1 MPAGRAGQAWSAR
14 LAQECKDAL
23 ELVIA
28 PAWVALLP
36 WRLAYRLMRWST
48 RFLPLYEAP
57 ARQAL
62 AEYAARFAPQPDAAT
77 WLRLRKLVTWID
89 HADHYLGNTRS
100 NRWMGRHLRVQ
111 GQWPAP
117 GSAALL
123 LTFHWG
129 AGMWGLR
136 HAAQAGLAPHAL
148 VASTEG
154 EPFRG
159 RTVLGW
165 YARARTATVKRALG
179 AEPLDV
185 GRSLRPAIKALKA
198 GGQVLAAV
206 DVPSDQA
213 SSAENI
219 ELLGLPMAVP
229 RALHR
234 LAVEQKVPVYV
245 YITGIDIATGQ
256 RTLDILNLGIHED
269 VRGLVLAVFAELE
282 KTIREQPAAWHFWGE
297 SARFFR
303 HQVTDKR

>member
-1 MPAGRAGQAWSAR
+1 MAVGQCWQEWRLRMAR
-14 LAQECKDAL
+14 ESKDAL
-23 ELVIA
+23 ELMIA
-28 PAWVALLP
+28 PALAAVLP
-36 WRLAYRLMRWST
+36 WRWAYRLMRWST
-48 RFLPLYEAP
+48 RFLPLYEDA
-57 ARQAL
+57 ARHAL
-62 AEYAARFAPQPDAAT
+62 AEYSARFVPHPDAAT

-100 NRWMGRHLRVQ
+100 DRWMARHLRVR

-136 HAAQAGLAPHAL
+136 HASHAGLAPHAL

-179 AEPLDV
+179 AEPLDIT
-185 GRSLRPAIKALKA
+185 RSLRPALKALHG
-198 GGQVLAAV
+198 GGQVLAAI
-206 DVPSDQA
+206 DVPADQSA
-213 SSAENI
+213 SAENI
-219 ELLGLPMAVP
+219 QLAGLPAAVP

-234 LAVEQKVPVYV
+234 LAVEQRVPVYV
-245 YITGIDIATGQ
+245 YVTGFDVASGQ
-256 RTLDILNLGIHED
+256 RSLDIIPLGVHTD
-269 VRGLVLAVFAELE
+269 VHMLIQAVFAELE
-282 KTIREQPAAWHFWGE
+282 KLLLAQPAAWHFWGE
-297 SARFFR
+297 AQRFFR
-303 HQVTDKR
+303 HVEAA